1 MFHSLHTVHEGI
13 GYQIFYLRR
22 FLQKKAKMK
31 DYSTNIHLSRVE
43 SEAIRVSPK
52 YGCM

>member
-1 MFHSLHTVHEGI
+1 MFPSLHTVREGI
-13 GYQIFYLRR
+13 WISNISFET
-22 FLQKKAKMK
+22 FSTNKAKMK

-43 SEAIRVSPK
+43 SEAVRVSPK